1 MSSKRLAI
9 FVSILLCVLIL
20 IWAYFFRNTGT
31 DFDAHALAASETR
44 MWQAYYEKDTGA
56 LRKEMYTTLREQFGL
71 SRFRTFMVSG
81 RLTLAAGTF
90 ATSKGNKVKPSVLKN
105 VEKAYTHVRDATGE
119 DFDPR
124 EVAEAEVA
132 WWAARRTPGKRSVE
146 EVGGI
151 IAELYA
157 TLYGRSNADIEY
169 AGYLRA
175 QAARVRDKT
184 SNWVEVEQ
192 LLQQSYAYL
201 LFGIQQ

>member
-1 MSSKRLAI
+1 MSAKRLIICASVLL
-9 FVSILLCVLIL
+9 FILLLF
-20 IWAYFFRNTGT
+20 WAYFFKNSGM
-31 DFDAHALAASETR
+31 DFDAQALAASETR
-44 MWQAYYEKDTGA
+44 MWKAYYSKDTKS

-71 SRFRTFMVSG
+71 SRYRTFMVSG

-90 ATSKGNKVKPSVLKN
+90 AMSGNKPEVLNN

-124 EVAEAEVA
+124 AVAEAEVA
-132 WWAARRTPGKRSVE
+132 WWAARRTPGKNSVE

-151 IAELYA
+151 IAHLYA
-157 TLYGRSNADIEY
+157 TLYGQTNADIEE

-175 QAARVRDKT
+175 KAARVRDES
-184 SNWVEVEQ
+184 SNWLEVER

-201 LFGIQQ
+201 LFGIQH